1 MRKGLG
7 LKSPFAGAEGSCE
20 VWEGIE
26 DFGCPQKGENTYKS
40 DLRVWEETHNLSSSE
55 EDA

>member
-7 LKSPFAGAEGSCE
+7 LKSLFAGAEWSLRGHR
-20 VWEGIE
+20 G
-26 DFGCPQKGENTYKS
+26 FGCPQKGENTYKS